1 MKILAIDTS
10 TDETAAAVTQGIKVL
25 SNIIWSQASLHAKW
39 GGVYPSLAKR
49 VHLERIDWVVSKA
62 LSSAKCEADN
72 INAIA
77 VGTGPGLAVAIEVGL
92 AKAKKISLLLNKPF
106 IAINHVEGH
115 LLSVLAKPKTS
126 RQQRPKDIVGFPA
139 IGLVASGGTTQLV
152 LIMRVGTYEI
162 LAHTIDDALGEALD
176 KAARML
182 GLGYPGG
189 PILEIMAKEGD
200 PKTYNLPIP
209 MLGKENRSRFSYS
222 GIKTAMYKLVQSEQ
236 PLTKE
241 KVHNLAAS
249 FQDKTFQHVERL
261 IRKVLETYKVKE
273 FFLTGGV
280 SANIEL
286 RKRIRKICNEREII
300 LSIPYSKKLCTDNA
314 AMIGIAAN
322 FKFQRGEIVT
332 STNLD
337 LVDRVP
343 RARVDKKFPWEK

>member
-10 TDETAAAVTQGIKVL
+10 TDETAAAVTQGTKVL

-49 VHLERIDWVVSKA
+49 AHQEHIDWVISKA
-62 LSSAKCEADN
+62 ISIAKCDMGS
-72 INAIA
+72 ISAIA
-77 VGTGPGLAVAIEVGL
+77 AATGPGLAIAIEVGL
-92 AKAKKISLLLNKPF
+92 NKAKEISLLLNKPF

-115 LLSVLAKPKTS
+115 LLSVLARPKTS
-126 RQQRPKDIVGFPA
+126 RQQKPNEVVGFPA

-152 LIMRVGTYEI
+152 LIKQVGTYEI
-162 LAHTIDDALGEALD
+162 IAYTVDDTLGEALD

-189 PILEIMAKEGD
+189 SVLEIMAKEGN
-200 PKTYNLPIP
+200 PKTYNLPTP
-209 MLGKENRSRFSYS
+209 MLGKENRLRFSYS

-261 IRKVLETYKVKE
+261 VRKVLDAHKVKE

-280 SANIEL
+280 SANINL

-314 AMIGIAAN
+314 AMIGIAAH

-337 LVDRVP
+337 FVDRVP
-343 RARVDKKFPWEK
+343 RARVDEKFPWE